1 MYKRE
6 KLPQE
11 LYEKMIVVTNRKLCQ
26 TFLPEQI
33 EKLCTLHPHAV
44 IVREKD
50 LTEESYRNLA
60 GQVRQVCKK
69 QDVSC
74 IYHNFIETAKKDQVK
89 EIHLPL
95 WKLREKKES
104 ISQQFSL
111 IGSSVHSV
119 EEAIVAESM
128 GADYLIAGHIYPTEC
143 KKDLAPRGISFL
155 KEICNS
161 VKIPIYA
168 IGGIHLD
175 RQQIDEVLE
184 CGAHGFCIM
193 SELMKIDI
201 DILQ

>member
-33 EKLCTLHPHAV
+33 EKLCALRPHGV

-50 LTEESYRNLA
+50 LTEESYRSLA
-60 GQVRQVCKK
+60 DQVRQVCKRHEIP
-69 QDVSC
+69 C
-74 IYHNFIETAKKDQVK
+74 IYHNFIQTAKKDHVQK
-89 EIHLPL
+89 IHLPL
-95 WKLREKKES
+95 WKLRENKEW
-104 ISQQFSL
+104 ISKQFSV
-111 IGSSVHSV
+111 IGSSVHSI
-119 EEAIVAESM
+119 EEAIEAESM
-128 GADYLIAGHIYPTEC
+128 GANYLIAGHIYSTEC
-143 KKDLAPRGISFL
+143 KKDLAPRGTSFL

-175 RQQIDEVLE
+175 RQQIEEVLE
-184 CGAHGFCIM
+184 CGAYGFCIM

-201 DILQ
+201 DIL